1 MNISIMIEGQNG
13 LNWTN
18 WKKIVDTVE
27 KFGFYG
33 LYRSDHFTN
42 ANLPDKDS
50 LELWTSL
57 TYLATTTKQIRFGS
71 LVSPISFRNP
81 VFTARM
87 AAAVDDLSAGRLKLG
102 LGAGW
107 QEREHQNYGFDLLSF
122 KERFLRFDEG
132 LSIISELF
140 GSNDPITITGK
151 YFQLKDAI
159 LLPRPNRKDGPEIL
173 IGGNGEKYTFPLV
186 VKYAKE
192 WNAIFLAPEK
202 FKVKTVLLDE
212 LLIANGKKPVEV
224 RRSLMTNLTY
234 GQNQEQLQ
242 KKLNGRDPKDMAQR
256 GIIVGSPEQVTAKLI
271 EYQQTGLDE
280 IMLQWIDLE
289 DIDSLIHFSETVL
302 PKFHLV

>member
-1 MNISIMIEGQNG
+1 MKISIMIEGQNG

-18 WKKIVDTVE
+18 WKKIIDTVE
-27 KFGFYG
+27 KSGFYG

-42 ANLPDKDS
+42 ANPPDKDS

-57 TYLATTTKQIRFGS
+57 TYLATTTNRIKFGS

-87 AAAVDDLSAGRLKLG
+87 AAAVDDLSSGRLKLG

-107 QEREHQNYGFDLLSF
+107 QEREHQNYGFEFLSF
-122 KERFLRFDEG
+122 KERFLRFEEG

-140 GSNDPITITGK
+140 RSNDPITANGK

-159 LLPRPNRKDGPEIL
+159 LLPRPNRRDGPEIL

-186 VKYAKE
+186 VKFAKE
-192 WNAIFLAPEK
+192 WNAIFLTPEK
-202 FKVKTVLLDE
+202 FKEKTALLDE
-212 LLIANGKKPVEV
+212 LLISNGKKPGEV

-234 GQNQEQLQ
+234 TQNQEQLQ
-242 KKLNGRDPKDMAQR
+242 KKLNGRNPKEMTQR
-256 GIIVGSPEQVTAKLI
+256 GIIVGTSEQVTERLN

-289 DIDSLIHFSETVL
+289 DMDNLIHFSENVL

>member
-1 MNISIMIEGQNG
+1 MIEGQNG

-27 KFGFYG
+27 NFGFFG

-42 ANLPDKDS
+42 ANPPDKDS

-57 TYLATTTKQIRFGS
+57 TYLATTTKRIRFGS

-81 VFTARM
+81 IFTARM
-87 AAAVDDLSAGRLKLG
+87 AAAVDDLSSGRLKLG

-107 QEREHQNYGFDLLSF
+107 QEREHLNYGFDLLSF
-122 KERFLRFDEG
+122 KERFLRFEEG
-132 LSIISELF
+132 VSIISQLLR
-140 GSNDPITITGK
+140 SNDPITQNGK

-159 LLPRPNRKDGPEIL
+159 LLPRPNRRDGPEIL

-186 VKYAKE
+186 VKFAKE
-192 WNAIFLAPEK
+192 WNAIFLTPEK
-202 FKVKTVLLDE
+202 FKEKTALLDE
-212 LLIANGKKPVEV
+212 LLISNGKKPGEV

-242 KKLNGRDPKDMAQR
+242 KKLNGRDPKEMTQR
-256 GIIVGSPEQVTAKLI
+256 GIIVGTSEQVKERLY

-289 DIDSLIHFSETVL
+289 DMDNLIHFSANVL

>member
-1 MNISIMIEGQNG
+1 MKISVMIEGQNG

-42 ANLPDKDS
+42 ANPPDKDS

-57 TYLATTTKQIRFGS
+57 TYLATSTSRIRFGS
-71 LVSPISFRNP
+71 LVSPVSFRNP

-122 KERFLRFDEG
+122 KERFLRFEEG

-140 GSNDPITITGK
+140 GSNVPITITGK

-159 LLPRPNRKDGPEIL
+159 LLPRPNRKGGPEIL

-186 VKYAKE
+186 VKFAAE
-192 WNAIFLAPEK
+192 WNAIFLTPEK
-202 FKVKTVLLDE
+202 FKEKTVLLDQ
-212 LLIANGKKPVEV
+212 LIISKGKKPGEV

-256 GIIVGSPEQVTAKLI
+256 GIIVGSPEQVTARLI
-271 EYQQTGLDE
+271 EYHQTGLDE

-289 DIDSLIHFSETVL
+289 DMDSLIHFSETVL
-302 PKFHLV
+302 PKFHLA

>member
-1 MNISIMIEGQNG
+1 MKISVMIEGQNG

-18 WKKIVDTVE
+18 WKKIVDIVE
-27 KFGFYG
+27 KYGFYG

-42 ANLPDKDS
+42 ANPPDKDS

-57 TYLATTTKQIRFGS
+57 TFLATTTKRIRFGS
-71 LVSPISFRNP
+71 LVSPVSFRNP

-122 KERFLRFDEG
+122 KDRFLRFKEG
-132 LSIISELF
+132 LSIISNLF
-140 GSNDPITITGK
+140 RSNDPITINGK
-151 YFQLKDAI
+151 YYQLNDAI

-186 VKYAKE
+186 VEFAKE
-192 WNAIFLAPEK
+192 WNAIFLTPEK
-202 FKVKTVLLDE
+202 YREKNSLLDQ
-212 LLIANGKKPVEV
+212 LLLTKGKKPTEI

-234 GQNQEQLQ
+234 GQNQEHRQT
-242 KKLNGRDPKDMAQR
+242 KLNGRDPKEMTQR
-256 GIIVGSPEQVTAKLI
+256 GIIVGSPEQVTDKLH

-289 DIDSLIHFSETVL
+289 DMESLIHFSETVL
-302 PKFHLV
+302 PKFQSA

>member
-1 MNISIMIEGQNG
+1 MKISIMIEGQNG

-27 KFGFYG
+27 KIGFYG

-42 ANLPDKDS
+42 AKPPDKDS

-57 TYLATTTKQIRFGS
+57 TYLATITKRIRFGS

-107 QEREHQNYGFDLLSF
+107 QEREHQNYGFNLLSF
-122 KERFLRFDEG
+122 KERFLRFEEG

-140 GSNDPITITGK
+140 RSNEPLTINGK
-151 YFQLKDAI
+151 NFHIKDAI
-159 LLPRPNRKDGPEIL
+159 LLPRPNRRDGPEIL

-186 VKYAKE
+186 VKFAKE
-192 WNAIFLAPEK
+192 WNAIFLTPEK
-202 FKVKTVLLDE
+202 FKEKAALLDE
-212 LLIANGKKPVEV
+212 LLISNGKKPGEV

-242 KKLNGRDPKDMAQR
+242 KKMNGRDPIEMTQR
-256 GIIVGSPEQVTAKLI
+256 GIIVGSSEQVIARLY
-271 EYQQTGLDE
+271 EYQQSGLDE

-289 DIDSLIHFSETVL
+289 DMDSLIHFSDAVL
-302 PKFHLV
+302 PKFQTD

>member
-1 MNISIMIEGQNG
+1 MKISIMIEGQNG

-18 WKKIVDTVE
+18 WKRIVETVE

-42 ANLPDKDS
+42 ANPPDKDS

-57 TYLATTTKQIRFGS
+57 TYLATITKRIRFGS

-87 AAAVDDLSAGRLKLG
+87 AVAVDDLSGGRLKLG

-107 QEREHQNYGFDLLSF
+107 QEREHQNYGFNLLSF
-122 KERFLRFDEG
+122 KERFIRFEEG

-140 GSNDPITITGK
+140 RSNNPITINGK

-159 LLPRPNRKDGPEIL
+159 LLPRPNRRDGPEIL

-186 VKYAKE
+186 AKFAKE
-192 WNAIFLAPEK
+192 WNAIFLTPEK
-202 FKVKTVLLDE
+202 YRGKTNLLDQ
-212 LLIANGKKPVEV
+212 LLSAKGKDPAEI

-242 KKLNGRDPKDMAQR
+242 KKLNGRDPKEMTQR
-256 GIIVGSPEQVTAKLI
+256 GIIVGSYEQVTERLH

-289 DIDSLIHFSETVL
+289 DMDGLIHFSETVL
-302 PKFHLV
+302 PKFHIA

>member
-1 MNISIMIEGQNG
+1 MKISIMIEGQNG

-18 WKKIVDTVE
+18 WKKIVDIVE
-27 KFGFYG
+27 KYGFYG

-42 ANLPDKDS
+42 ANPPDKDS

-57 TYLATTTKQIRFGS
+57 TFLATTTKRIRFGS
-71 LVSPISFRNP
+71 LVSPVSFRNP

-122 KERFLRFDEG
+122 KDRFLRFEEG
-132 LSIISELF
+132 LSIISNLF
-140 GSNDPITITGK
+140 RSNDPITINGK
-151 YFQLKDAI
+151 YYQLHDAI

-186 VKYAKE
+186 VEFAKE
-192 WNAIFLAPEK
+192 WNAIFLTPEK
-202 FKVKTVLLDE
+202 YREKNSLLDQ
-212 LLIANGKKPVEV
+212 LLLTKGKKPTEI

-234 GQNQEQLQ
+234 GKNQEHLRT
-242 KKLNGRDPKDMAQR
+242 KLNGRDPKEMTQR
-256 GIIVGSPEQVTAKLI
+256 GIIVGSPEQVTDKLH

-289 DIDSLIHFSETVL
+289 DMESLIHFSETVL
-302 PKFHLV
+302 PKFQSA

>member
-1 MNISIMIEGQNG
+1 MKISIMIEGQNG

-42 ANLPDKDS
+42 ANPPDKDS

-57 TYLATTTKQIRFGS
+57 TYLATTTKRIRFGS

-107 QEREHQNYGFDLLSF
+107 QAREHQNYGFELLSF
-122 KERFLRFDEG
+122 KERFLRFEEG

-140 GSNDPITITGK
+140 RSNDPITINGK
-151 YFQLKDAI
+151 FYQLKDAI

-186 VKYAKE
+186 VKFANE
-192 WNAIFLAPEK
+192 WNAIFLTPQKFEEK
-202 FKVKTVLLDE
+202 TNLLDQ
-212 LLIANGKKPVEV
+212 LLSEKGKEPAEI

-242 KKLNGRDPKDMAQR
+242 KKLNGRDPKEMAQR
-256 GIIVGSPEQVTAKLI
+256 GIIVGLSEEVTEKLH

-289 DIDSLIHFSETVL
+289 DMDGLIHFSETVL
-302 PKFHLV
+302 PKFHLA

>member
-1 MNISIMIEGQNG
+1 MKISIMIEGQNG

-42 ANLPDKDS
+42 ANPPDKDS

-57 TYLATTTKQIRFGS
+57 TYLATTTKRIRFGS

-107 QEREHQNYGFDLLSF
+107 QEREHQNYGFDLLNI
-122 KERFLRFDEG
+122 KERFLQFEEG
-132 LSIISELF
+132 LSIITELF
-140 GSNDPITITGK
+140 RSNDSITITGN
-151 YFQLKDAI
+151 YFQLKNAI
-159 LLPRPNRKDGPEIL
+159 LLPRPSRKDGPEIL

-186 VKYAKE
+186 IRFANE
-192 WNAIFLAPEK
+192 WNGIFLTPEK
-202 FKVKTVLLDE
+202 FKEKSLLLDR
-212 LLIANGKKPVEV
+212 LLNEKGKKPAET

-242 KKLNGRDPKDMAQR
+242 NKLNGRDAQEMTQR
-256 GIIVGSPEQVTAKLI
+256 GIVVGLTEQVTGKLH
-271 EYQQTGLDE
+271 EYQQAGLDE

-289 DIDSLIHFSETVL
+289 DLDNLIHFSETVL
-302 PKFHLV
+302 PKFHLA

>member
-1 MNISIMIEGQNG
+1 MKISIMIEGQNG

-18 WKKIVDTVE
+18 WKKIVNIVE
-27 KFGFYG
+27 KYGFYG

-42 ANLPDKDS
+42 ANPPDKDS

-57 TYLATTTKQIRFGS
+57 TFLATTTKRIRFGS
-71 LVSPISFRNP
+71 LVSPVSFRNP
-81 VFTARM
+81 VFTVRM

-122 KERFLRFDEG
+122 KDRFLRFEEG
-132 LSIISELF
+132 LSIISNLF
-140 GSNDPITITGK
+140 RSNDPITINGK
-151 YFQLKDAI
+151 YYQLNDAI

-186 VKYAKE
+186 VEFAKE
-192 WNAIFLAPEK
+192 WNAIFLTPEK
-202 FKVKTVLLDE
+202 YREKNSLLDQ
-212 LLIANGKKPVEV
+212 LLLTKGKKPTEI

-234 GQNQEQLQ
+234 GKNQEHLQ
-242 KKLNGRDPKDMAQR
+242 TKLNGRDPKEMTQR
-256 GIIVGSPEQVTAKLI
+256 GIIVGSPEQVTDKLH
-271 EYQQTGLDE
+271 EYHQTGLDE

-289 DIDSLIHFSETVL
+289 DMESLIHFSETVL
-302 PKFHLV
+302 PKFQSA

>member
-1 MNISIMIEGQNG
+1 MIEGQNG

-27 KFGFYG
+27 NFGFFG

-42 ANLPDKDS
+42 ANPPDKDS

-57 TYLATTTKQIRFGS
+57 TYLATSTKRIRFGS

-81 VFTARM
+81 IFTARM
-87 AAAVDDLSAGRLKLG
+87 AAAVDDLSSGRLKLG

-107 QEREHQNYGFDLLSF
+107 QEREHLNYGFDLLSF
-122 KERFLRFDEG
+122 KERFLRFEEG
-132 LSIISELF
+132 VSIISQLLR
-140 GSNDPITITGK
+140 SNDPITQNGK

-159 LLPRPNRKDGPEIL
+159 LLPRPNRRDGPEIL

-186 VKYAKE
+186 VKFAKE
-192 WNAIFLAPEK
+192 WNAIFLTPEK
-202 FKVKTVLLDE
+202 FKEKTALLDE
-212 LLIANGKKPVEV
+212 LLISNGKKPGEV

-242 KKLNGRDPKDMAQR
+242 KKLNGRDPKEMTQR
-256 GIIVGSPEQVTAKLI
+256 GIIVGTSEQVKERLY

-289 DIDSLIHFSETVL
+289 DMDNLIHFSANVL

>member
-1 MNISIMIEGQNG
+1 MKISIMIEGQNG
-13 LNWTN
+13 LNWNN

-27 KFGFYG
+27 NYGFYG

-42 ANLPDKDS
+42 ANPPDKDS

-57 TYLATTTKQIRFGS
+57 TYLATTTKKIKFGS

-81 VFTARM
+81 VFTART
-87 AAAVDDLSAGRLKLG
+87 AAAVDDLSNGRLKLG

-107 QEREHQNYGFDLLSF
+107 QEREHQNYGFDLLDF
-122 KERFLRFDEG
+122 KERFLRFEEG
-132 LSIISELF
+132 LSIISKLF
-140 GSNDPITITGK
+140 RSNNPITFNGK
-151 YFQLKDAI
+151 FFQLNDAI

-186 VKYAKE
+186 VEFAKE
-192 WNAIFLAPEK
+192 WNAIFLTPEK
-202 FKVKTVLLDE
+202 YKEKNYLLDQ
-212 LLIANGKKPVEV
+212 LLLTKGKKPTEI

-234 GQNQEQLQ
+234 GQNQEHLQ
-242 KKLNGRDPKDMAQR
+242 TKLNGRDPKEMTQR
-256 GIIVGSPEQVTAKLI
+256 GIIVGSPDQIEDKLS

-289 DIDSLIHFSETVL
+289 DMENLIHFSETVL
-302 PKFHLV
+302 PKFQSA

>member
-1 MNISIMIEGQNG
+1 MKISIMIEGQNG

-27 KFGFYG
+27 KSGFYG

-42 ANLPDKDS
+42 ANSPDKDS
-50 LELWTSL
+50 LESWTSL
-57 TYLATTTKQIRFGS
+57 TYLATTTNRIKFGS

-81 VFTARM
+81 VLTARM

-107 QEREHQNYGFDLLSF
+107 QVREHQNYGFDLLDF
-122 KERFLRFDEG
+122 KERFLRFEEG
-132 LSIISELF
+132 LFIISKLF
-140 GSNDPITITGK
+140 RSNDPITVNGK

-159 LLPRPNRKDGPEIL
+159 LLPRPKRKDGPEIL

-186 VKYAKE
+186 VKFAKE
-192 WNAIFLAPEK
+192 WNAIFLTPEK
-202 FKVKTVLLDE
+202 YREKTTVLDQ
-212 LLIANGKKPVEV
+212 LLISKGKEPFEI

-242 KKLNGRDPKDMAQR
+242 KKLNGRDPKEMTQR
-256 GIIVGSPEQVTAKLI
+256 GIIVGTYEQVTDKLY
-271 EYQQTGLDE
+271 EYQQPGLDE

-289 DIDSLIHFSETVL
+289 DMGALIHFSEAVL
-302 PKFHLV
+302 PKFHSA

>member
-1 MNISIMIEGQNG
+1 MIEGQNG

-27 KFGFYG
+27 NFGFFG

-42 ANLPDKDS
+42 ANPPDKDS

-57 TYLATTTKQIRFGS
+57 TYLATTTKRIRFGS

-81 VFTARM
+81 IFTARM
-87 AAAVDDLSAGRLKLG
+87 AAAVDDLSSGRLKLG

-107 QEREHQNYGFDLLSF
+107 QEREHLNYGFDLLSF
-122 KERFLRFDEG
+122 KERFLRFEEG
-132 LSIISELF
+132 VSIISQLLR
-140 GSNDPITITGK
+140 SNDPITQNGK

-159 LLPRPNRKDGPEIL
+159 LLPRPNRRDGPEIL

-186 VKYAKE
+186 VKFAKE
-192 WNAIFLAPEK
+192 WNAIFLTPEK
-202 FKVKTVLLDE
+202 FKEKTALLDE
-212 LLIANGKKPVEV
+212 LLISNGKKPGEV
-224 RRSLMTNLTY
+224 RRSLMTNLSY

-242 KKLNGRDPKDMAQR
+242 KKLNGRDPKEMTQR
-256 GIIVGSPEQVTAKLI
+256 GIIVGTSEQVKERLY

-289 DIDSLIHFSETVL
+289 DMDNLIHFSANVL

>member
-1 MNISIMIEGQNG
+1 MIEGQNG

-27 KFGFYG
+27 NFGFFG

-42 ANLPDKDS
+42 ANPPDKDS

-57 TYLATTTKQIRFGS
+57 TYLATTTKRIRFGS

-81 VFTARM
+81 IFTARM
-87 AAAVDDLSAGRLKLG
+87 AAAVDDLSSGRLKLG

-107 QEREHQNYGFDLLSF
+107 QEREHLNYGFDLLSF
-122 KERFLRFDEG
+122 KERFLRFEEG
-132 LSIISELF
+132 VSIISQLLR
-140 GSNDPITITGK
+140 SNDPITQNGK

-159 LLPRPNRKDGPEIL
+159 LLPRPNRRDGPEIL

-186 VKYAKE
+186 VKFAKE
-192 WNAIFLAPEK
+192 WNAIFLTPEK
-202 FKVKTVLLDE
+202 FKEKTALLDE
-212 LLIANGKKPVEV
+212 LLISNGKKPGEV

-242 KKLNGRDPKDMAQR
+242 KKLNGRDPKEMTQR
-256 GIIVGSPEQVTAKLI
+256 GIIVGTSEQVKERLY

-289 DIDSLIHFSETVL
+289 DMDNLIHFSANVL
-302 PKFHLV
+302 PKFQLV

>member
-1 MNISIMIEGQNG
+1 MKISLMIEGQNG

-18 WKKIVDTVE
+18 WKKIVATVE
-27 KFGFYG
+27 DYGFYG

-42 ANLPDKDS
+42 ANPPDKDS

-57 TYLATTTKQIRFGS
+57 TYLATTTNRIRFGS

-81 VFTARM
+81 VITARM

-107 QEREHQNYGFDLLSF
+107 QEREHQNYGFELLAI
-122 KERFLRFDEG
+122 KERFLRFEEG
-132 LSIISELF
+132 LSIISQLLR
-140 GSNDPITITGK
+140 SNDPITINGK

-159 LLPRPNRKDGPEIL
+159 LLPRPNRKDGPKIL

-186 VKYAKE
+186 VKFAKE
-192 WNAIFLAPEK
+192 WNAIFLTPEK
-202 FKVKTVLLDE
+202 FEEKTNLLDQ
-212 LLIANGKKPVEV
+212 LLIAKGRMPGEI

-242 KKLNGRDPKDMAQR
+242 NKLNGRDPKEMAQR
-256 GIIVGSPEQVTAKLI
+256 GIIVGLSEEVTDKLH
-271 EYQQTGLDE
+271 EYQRTGLDE

-289 DIDSLIHFSETVL
+289 DMDGLIHFSETVL
-302 PKFHLV
+302 PKFHLA